1 MLYLVSLVIPVSVLF
16 SLMASGPLTYTA
28 LFVAFFILPGVEL
41 LLPTRSYSPV
51 YLGMPPK
58 FFDVILVLQVPIQL
72 GLLYLF
78 LETTASTANSL
89 NENIGYTL
97 SMGLACG
104 VLGINVGHELGHRQS
119 LWEQWLARIL
129 LSTSLY
135 TQFMV
140 EHNYGHHKDVATPHD
155 PSTSRK
161 NESVYKFVVRSACM
175 AFLSSLQIHQRLF
188 SKKAFHKSPLIQGF
202 LCNALLIA
210 IIYYFYGLGGIGFYL
225 GASAFGIFLLESVN
239 YIEHYGLL
247 RKKLKTKDAFEP
259 VKAIHSWNSNHPIS
273 RFVLFE
279 LSRHSDHHHKAYKKF
294 YELQSIENAPQMPT
308 GYPGM
313 MLLAMF
319 PPLWYKVMNKK
330 VEELTC

>member
-1 MLYLVSLVIPVSVLF
+1 MLYLVSLIIPVSVYY
-16 SLMASGPLTYTA
+16 SLNASGALSFTA
-28 LFVAFFILPGVEL
+28 LVVAFLVLPGIEL
-41 LLPTRSYSPV
+41 LLPTRSYSPA
-51 YLGMPPK
+51 YLGLPPK
-58 FFDVILVLQVPIQL
+58 FFDIILLLQVPIQL
-72 GLLYLF
+72 YLLYLF
-78 LETTASTANSL
+78 LTVTSATSNSL
-89 NENIGYTL
+89 IENIGYIL

-119 LWEQWLARIL
+119 IWEQWLARIL

-155 PSTSRK
+155 PSTARE
-161 NESVYKFVVRSACM
+161 NESVYKFVIRSASM
-175 AFLSSLQIHQRLF
+175 AFVSALKIHKRLF
-188 SKKAFHKSPLIQGF
+188 SKKAFYKSPLIQGF
-202 LCNALLIA
+202 FCNAILVAA
-210 IIYYFYGLGGIGFYL
+210 ISYFFDIRALGFYFA
-225 GASAFGIFLLESVN
+225 ASLFGIFLLESVN

-247 RKKLKTKDAFEP
+247 RKKLKTKDAYEP
-259 VKAIHSWNSNHPIS
+259 VRAIHSWNSNHPIS

-294 YELQSIENAPQMPT
+294 YDLQSIENAPQMPT

-313 MLLAMF
+313 MLLAMI

-330 VEELTC
+330 VRELSC